1 MSLSRHAWLFCL
13 TELPIYLL
21 SVQVS
26 DRVFGEIVDVD
37 LKNNGKDVAV
47 TNDNRKEFV
56 VLYVDY
62 LLNKSI
68 ERQFSAFHRG
78 FQKVCV
84 RREGRWRERKGG
96 GRGEKGM

>member
-1 MSLSRHAWLFCL
+1 M
-13 TELPIYLL
+13 
-21 SVQVS
+21 
-26 DRVFGEIVDVD
+26 FGEIVDVD

-47 TNDNRKEFV
+47 TNHNRKEFV

-84 RREGRWRERKGG
+84 RREGRWRERKEWK
-96 GRGEKGM
+96 GRGEKGMERGREVIEWMSG